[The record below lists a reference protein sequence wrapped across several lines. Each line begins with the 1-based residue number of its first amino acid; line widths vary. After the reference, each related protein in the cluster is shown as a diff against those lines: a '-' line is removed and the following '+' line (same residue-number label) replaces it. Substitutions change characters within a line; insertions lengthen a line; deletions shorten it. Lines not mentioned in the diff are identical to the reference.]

1 MTIAISPLQTIEDM
15 RSAVALQQMVLGKRA
30 PAIWQRSHLSHVQQS
45 GGLLLGACESAPQT
59 SDSLDGLLVDLLSE
73 VDGYPA
79 RRTVVWG
86 VCPTKRNRGIG
97 TRLRIIERRIL
108 QKDSIDLVHWDA
120 DPLNSGELHIALN
133 TLGGILTGHRC
144 DTVEAVRDGHAPALI
159 RDCARCEWW
168 IDAPRVISVL
178 DQGRVLPHHHI
189 SLHEMEM
196 LTKTTILP
204 SGMRG
209 IIECGQQPTAE
220 YVLAEIPENL
230 DNLQARDPDAA
241 IQWRLQ
247 SRGFMAQLFQLGY
260 LGVGLVH
267 EGGRSFLLFKKG
279 TRRSELGAADK
290 R

>member
-1 MTIAISPLQTIEDM
+1 MTIAIRPLQTSEDM
-15 RSAVALQQMVLGKRA
+15 RSAVALQQTVLGKRA
-30 PAIWQRSHLSHVQQS
+30 PAIWQMSHLSHVRQS
-45 GGLLLGACESAPQT
+45 GGLLLGASESTPQT
-59 SDSLDGLLVDLLSE
+59 SAPLDGILVDLLSE
-73 VDGYPA
+73 IDGYPA
-79 RRTVVWG
+79 RRTVAWG
-86 VCPTKRNRGIG
+86 VCPTKRNQGIG
-97 TRLRIIERRIL
+97 TRLRIIERRTL
-108 QKDSIDLVHWDA
+108 QKDKIDLVYWDA
-120 DPLNSGELHIALN
+120 DPLNSVELHIALN
-133 TLGGILTGHRC
+133 TLGGILTGHSS
-144 DTVEAVRDGHAPALI
+144 DTVESVRDANAFALI
-159 RDCARCEWW
+159 TDCARCEWW

-178 DQGRVLPHHHI
+178 DRGRVLPHHHI
-189 SLHEMEM
+189 SLQEMEM

-220 YVLAEIPENL
+220 YVLTEIPENL

-260 LGVGLVH
+260 LGVGLIH

-279 TRRSELGAADK
+279 TRRTELGAADK